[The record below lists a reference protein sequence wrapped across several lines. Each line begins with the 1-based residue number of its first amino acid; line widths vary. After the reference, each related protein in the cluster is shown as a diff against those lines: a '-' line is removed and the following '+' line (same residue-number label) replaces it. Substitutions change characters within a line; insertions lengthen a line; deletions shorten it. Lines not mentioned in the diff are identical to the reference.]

1 VRPRRE
7 PQNTANFILRLWC
20 QRDKS
25 TGHYKKSKI
34 KFLKLHVGDIMY
46 DPVNISAI
54 TGSLVDL
61 AYNPEPTSLFDVLLH
76 YADPIRDMRIT
87 VTHEGP
93 TDDER
98 DMVAGTLHA
107 FDTSGDG
114 TVCLTEAK
122 DGATKALKDLTLE
135 IETETT
141 ARDKAYQDWQQ
152 LGDDSGAANTAR
164 ETYERLSRCLGYKQ
178 AHKTRLE
185 DLNIYLAL
193 FNPPAGS
200 ALECH

>member
-1 VRPRRE
+1 
-7 PQNTANFILRLWC
+7 
-20 QRDKS
+20 
-25 TGHYKKSKI
+25 
-34 KFLKLHVGDIMY
+34 MY

-61 AYNPEPTSLFDVLLH
+61 AYNPEPISLFDVLLH

-87 VTHEGP
+87 VTHQGP

-98 DMVAGTLHA
+98 GMVAGTLHA

-122 DGATKALKDLTLE
+122 DGAAAALKHLTTE
-135 IETETT
+135 IETETA
-141 ARDKAYQDWQQ
+141 ARDAARQDWQA
-152 LGDDSGAANTAR
+152 LGDDSGAGSTAR
-164 ETYERLSRCLGYKQ
+164 ETCERLSRCLTYKQ
-178 AHKTRLE
+178 AHKARLE
-185 DLNIYLAL
+185 DLSIYLAL

-200 ALECH
+200 DLECH